1 VNQRTLRVLR
11 GADNPDHDVIGLMEA
26 VKEMKR
32 VERQEFEERMKLQ
45 EYLRA
50 KQAQTPEGPGKR
62 DE

>member
-1 VNQRTLRVLR
+1 
-11 GADNPDHDVIGLMEA
+11 MEA